1 MPVAVLVIVFA
12 SVIGSVA
19 VFMLVFVALFFL
31 VIWCMTMLM
40 RVVMMMIMTAMFVVI
55 VVVTTVWAVNV
66 AFWCVLSSKQD
77 SRFIFQRGILLGIK
91 LVHAGQYPKTHGF
104 ELTCCHIGRSLAPG
118 KFHEVIADF
127 HRDSP
132 LGQKAHHPQQ
142 E

>member
-40 RVVMMMIMTAMFVVI
+40 RVVMMMIMAAMFIVI

-77 SRFIFQRGILLGIK
+77 SRLLFQCRILLGIK
-91 LVHAGQYPKTHGF
+91 MVHAGQYPKTHGF
-104 ELTCCHIGRSLAPG
+104 EFTCCHIGRGLAPG

-127 HRDSP
+127 HWDRS
-132 LGQKAHHPQQ
+132 LCQKADNA
-142 E
+142 